1 MRFLRT
7 KDQTERIVMQKVA
20 FEVRE
25 LQKKLD
31 LERAQVQAQ
40 EIGRLFK

>member
-20 FEVRE
+20 FEARE

-31 LERAQVQAQ
+31 LERAQIQAN